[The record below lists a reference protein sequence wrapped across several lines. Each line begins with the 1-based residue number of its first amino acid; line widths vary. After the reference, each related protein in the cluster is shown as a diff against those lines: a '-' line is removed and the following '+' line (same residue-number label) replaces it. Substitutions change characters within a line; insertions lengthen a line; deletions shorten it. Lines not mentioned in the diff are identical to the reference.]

1 MKEVYIVDA
10 VRTPV
15 GRMGGTLKTAQAHEL
30 GAVVCKALMER
41 TGLDPKLVEEVVIA
55 QVKQNA
61 KASNIA
67 RVISLMAG
75 FPEEIPSYTLMM
87 QCGSSMQS
95 VHCAANDIRCGD
107 VDVAVAGGVEAM
119 SDTHFE
125 LWNARYGYNTGNN
138 AIYDPIVEGARRAQ
152 PQDAYGAFGMG
163 DTAENVAEA
172 YGIQREAMDE
182 FAFESQRRAAE
193 AVAAGVFRG
202 EIAPVVIPQRKKD
215 PIVFD
220 TDEQPRATTM
230 EGLAKLKP
238 VFRTD
243 GKGKVTAGNSCGR
256 SDCGA
261 ALLLMSGEKVREL
274 GVKPMAKLV
283 GQAIVGVDPRLMG
296 IGPVPAVR

>member
-125 LWNARYGYNTGNN
+125 LWNARSGDNTG
-138 AIYDPIVEGARRAQ
+138 IYDPIVEGARRAQ
-152 PQDAYGAFGMG
+152 PPDAYGAFGMG

-202 EIAPVVIPQRKKD
+202 GNCPCGHSPAE
-215 PIVFD
+215 
-220 TDEQPRATTM
+220 
-230 EGLAKLKP
+230 
-238 VFRTD
+238 
-243 GKGKVTAGNSCGR
+243 KG
-256 SDCGA
+256 
-261 ALLLMSGEKVREL
+261 
-274 GVKPMAKLV
+274 PH
-283 GQAIVGVDPRLMG
+283 RL
-296 IGPVPAVR
+296 